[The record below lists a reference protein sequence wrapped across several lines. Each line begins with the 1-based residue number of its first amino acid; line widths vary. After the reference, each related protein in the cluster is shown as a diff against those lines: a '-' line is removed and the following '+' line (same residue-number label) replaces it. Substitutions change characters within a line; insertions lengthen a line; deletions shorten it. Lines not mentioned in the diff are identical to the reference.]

1 MYVKRTSFTIGT
13 DPEVF
18 LWHVVKRKFVGAYG
32 VTHGTKE
39 RPAILDGFF
48 NTVQVDGMAL
58 EINTPLRYS
67 ADQFGYACSVSR
79 RSLRK
84 LVGKGK
90 RIKIVPTAE
99 FDDDE
104 WERMPEEVK
113 ILGCDPDFNA
123 WSGDINEPPNA
134 DVKFRTGAGHIHIGW
149 GKGFTIN
156 DNYKHICQE
165 VIKEQDA
172 LNGVASLLY
181 DQDTKRR
188 DLYGKAG
195 AFRPKAYGVEYR
207 TLSNS
212 WFRNSAL
219 TGYVARRT
227 FQGVRNLMFK
237 RPINTPEVEDIIN
250 ENKVDEAIYF
260 LEHHKVTLPP
270 KQYRVV

>member
-1 MYVKRTSFTIGT
+1 MYIKGTKFTVGT

-18 LWHVVKRKFVGAYG
+18 LWHTIKRKFVGAHG

-39 RPAILDGFF
+39 YPAVLDWP
-48 NTVQVDGMAL
+48 NLVQVDGMAL
-58 EINTPLRYS
+58 EINTPATMFPDIFSKICLD
-67 ADQFGYACSVSR
+67 AR
-79 RSLRK
+79 RSLK
-84 LVGKGK
+84 ELVGKGR

-99 FDDDE
+99 FDDEE
-104 WERMPEEVK
+104 WDRAPEEAK

-123 WSGDINEPPNA
+123 WSGGINEPPNA
-134 DVKFRTGAGHIHIGW
+134 DVRFRTGAGHIHIGW
-149 GKGFTIN
+149 GKGFSLD

-188 DLYGKAG
+188 SLYGKAG
-195 AFRPKAYGVEYR
+195 AFRPKTYGVEYR

-212 WFRNSAL
+212 WFRNTDL
-219 TGYVARRT
+219 TKYVARRT
-227 FQGVRNLMFK
+227 FQGVKNLMFK
-237 RPINTPEVEDIIN
+237 RTIYTPEVENIIN
-250 ENKVDEAIYF
+250 ENKVDEAVYF
-260 LEHHKVTLPP
+260 LEHHKITLPP